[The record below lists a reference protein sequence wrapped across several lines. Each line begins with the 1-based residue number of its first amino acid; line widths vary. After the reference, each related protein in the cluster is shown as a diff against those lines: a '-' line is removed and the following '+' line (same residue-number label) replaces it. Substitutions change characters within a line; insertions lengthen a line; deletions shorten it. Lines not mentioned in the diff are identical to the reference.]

1 MILLIMQLYH
11 FRLYKIAT
19 TRIEFQH
26 NVGYL
31 TMAKCN
37 KFPSVIYDAAQT

>member
-1 MILLIMQLYH
+1 MNLLIMQLYH
-11 FRLYKIAT
+11 FVYTISAT
-19 TRIEFQH
+19 TRIECPH

-31 TMAKCN
+31 TMTKCN

>member
-11 FRLYKIAT
+11 FVYTKSAT

-37 KFPSVIYDAAQT
+37 EFPSVIYDAAQT